1 MNIYEKLQTARV
13 ELQKT
18 ALKKS
23 GVNKFAGFK
32 YFELGDF
39 IPAVNVLFHEHKMLA
54 AFNIFNDIA
63 SLTIVNTEKP
73 DENIVFSSPF
83 ADANIKGTTPVQS
96 LGGAHT
102 YLKRYL
108 YLNALEIVDN
118 DVLDASVGTG
128 KLETGPNLTS
138 KKVVDSIKALADKP
152 GAKEVIDNVDAQAK
166 EKFGLTSWEGL
177 PAISLRKVLKKLE
190 EL

>member
-1 MNIYEKLQTARV
+1 MNIYTKLQRARV
-13 ELQKT
+13 ELQNT

-23 GVNKFAGFK
+23 GANKFAGFK

-39 IPAVNVLFHEHKMLA
+39 IPAVNLIFAELGLFA
-54 AFNIFNDIA
+54 AFNIHNDIA
-63 SLTIVNTEKP
+63 TLTVVNSEKP
-73 DENIVFSSPF
+73 DELVVFSSPF

-118 DVLDASVGTG
+118 DVLDASVGSG
-128 KLETGPNLTS
+128 KLETTQDTTKL
-138 KKVVDSIKALADKP
+138 VEAIKTHLDKE
-152 GAKEVIDNVDAQAK
+152 GAAAVIDSVSAQAK
-166 EKFGLTSWEGL
+166 EKFGLTTWEDL
-177 PAISLRKVLKKLE
+177 PAISLRKVLKKMETL
-190 EL
+190 

>member
-23 GVNKFAGFK
+23 GLNKFAGFR

-39 IPAVNVLFHEHKMLA
+39 IPAVNVLFAKHKMLA
-54 AFNIFNDIA
+54 AFNIMNDLA
-63 SLTIVNTEKP
+63 TLTIVNTEEPK
-73 DENIVFSSPF
+73 EMIVFSSPF

-128 KLETGPNLTS
+128 KLETAPNTTKL
-138 KKVVDSIKALADKP
+138 VESIKALAEKP
-152 GAKEVIDNVDAQAK
+152 GAKEVIDNVSAQAK
-166 EKFGLTSWEGL
+166 EKFGLASWEGL
-177 PAISLRKVLKKLE
+177 PAISLRKVLRKLE
-190 EL
+190 AL

>member
-23 GVNKFAGFK
+23 GLNKFAGFR

-39 IPAVNVLFHEHKMLA
+39 LPAVNVLFDKHKMLA
-54 AFNIFNDIA
+54 AFNIINDLA
-63 SLTIVNTEKP
+63 TLTIINTEKP
-73 DENIVFSSPF
+73 DEMIAFSSPF

-128 KLETGPNLTS
+128 KLETAPNTTKL
-138 KKVVDSIKALADKP
+138 VESIKALATKP
-152 GAKEVIDNVDAQAK
+152 GAKEVIDNVSTQAK
-166 EKFGLTSWEGL
+166 EKFGLASWEGL
-177 PAISLRKVLKKLE
+177 PAISLRKVLRKLE
-190 EL
+190 AL

>member
-1 MNIYEKLQTARV
+1 MNIYKKLQTARV

-23 GVNKFAGFK
+23 GVNKFAGFR

-39 IPAVNVLFHEHKMLA
+39 IPAVNLLFEKHGMLA
-54 AFNIFNDIA
+54 GFNIHKDVA
-63 SLTIVNTEKP
+63 SLTIVNTDKP
-73 DENIVFSSPF
+73 DEMIVFSSPF

-128 KLETGPNLTS
+128 KLETAPNTTKL
-138 KKVVDSIKALADKP
+138 VESIKALATKP
-152 GAKEVIDNVDAQAK
+152 GAKEVIDNVSTQAK
-166 EKFGLTSWEGL
+166 EKFGLASWEGL
-177 PAISLRKVLKKLE
+177 PAISLRKVLRKLE
-190 EL
+190 AL

>member
-39 IPAVNVLFHEHKMLA
+39 IPAVNVLFHKHKMLA

-118 DVLDASVGTG
+118 DVLDAAVGTG
-128 KLETGPNLTS
+128 KLETAPNTTKL
-138 KKVVDSIKALADKP
+138 VESIKALATKE

>member
-1 MNIYEKLQTARV
+1 MNIYEKLQTVRV

-54 AFNIFNDIA
+54 AFNILNDLA
-63 SLTIVNTEKP
+63 TLTIVNAEAPK
-73 DENIVFSSPF
+73 EMIVFSSPF

-118 DVLDASVGTG
+118 DVLDAAVGTG
-128 KLETGPNLTS
+128 KLETAPNTTKL
-138 KKVVDSIKALADKP
+138 VESIKALATKE
-152 GAKEVIDNVDAQAK
+152 GAKEVIDSVDAQAK